1 MKKILSFLMIIIGI
15 TLTGCEY
22 DDTNLWNEV
31 ENVKNRVTALEEA
44 VKKTNNDISALQTIV
59 EALQKMVY
67 VTSVQTTAD
76 GYVINF
82 SDGTTATITNGKD
95 GANGTNAPIISVRL
109 DDDNNYYWTLDGEWL
124 LIDGEK
130 IRANGIDGQNGENGE
145 NGENGTDAIAP
156 QVRINDTTK
165 EWEISTDGGNSWVST
180 GIVAEGKD
188 GTNGSNGSNGLNGD
202 SIFKSVDTSN
212 SNYVLIT
219 LVDGTELKLA
229 RYDESAPIFIIEE
242 APAVAEIEY
251 GKSAEFVVTVERV
264 ADYIINTPQ
273 GWKATY
279 VENLLTVTAPSK
291 DLCHYDNEGTIAITV
306 VSAEGKSAIIK
317 LAVIAVEPEPEPEL
331 PYELR
336 VLTFEDADAMFEPYT
351 LDYAGA
357 DIATWSDLIDSPQYG
372 GPLTYG
378 DYMSAMYTWWDEGNT
393 ELYHMFP
400 NNYAYCFWG
409 GGHAISNYW
418 GEGFDDED
426 RNKHIAKY
434 YGQDYVDQWAGQ
446 PGADSFLGW
455 FNLQFMIPVA
465 PHSGDNFCV
474 HYGYKDF
481 FTYIENLPEIA
492 FEDGECRVIDH
503 MYVTNTNYTLNQLV
517 NGVKSEE
524 GNTFG
529 GSWEGLNDD
538 AWLKIVAQ
546 GFVDIDAD
554 AYAEPDA
561 EAEFYL
567 VQGMNVVTD
576 WQKWDLSVLGSVAK
590 VRFNFLY
597 SEDMGGNYGFTIPGY
612 FAYDDVAVR
621 FDK

>member
-59 EALQKMVY
+59 DALQKMVY

-95 GANGTNAPIISVRL
+95 GANGTNAPIISVKL
-109 DDDNNYYWTLDGEWL
+109 DDDGNYYWTLDGEWL

-130 IRANGIDGQNGENGE
+130 IRANGIDGQNGE

-219 LVDGTELKLA
+219 LIDGTELKLA

-317 LAVIAVEPEPEPEL
+317 LAVIAVEPEPEPEPEL

-400 NNYAYCFWG
+400 DNYAYCYWG

-418 GEGFDDED
+418 GEGFEDED

-554 AYAEPDA
+554 AYAEPIA

-576 WQKWDLSVLGSVAK
+576 WQKWDLSELGPVAK